1 VVSVKF
7 SSKIPRP
14 IIYFLIILLI
24 ISVIYLIYPK
34 YQITNISGDIY
45 KINKI
50 TGQVTRVN
58 FPLKI
63 RIKKSS
69 KTLVSPDSPI
79 GEYLQSI
86 GKTPDKP

>member
-1 VVSVKF
+1 MKVI

-24 ISVIYLIYPK
+24 ITVIYLIYPK
-34 YQITNISGDIY
+34 YQVISNSGSIY

-50 TGQVTRVN
+50 TGQVTPVN

-69 KTLVSPDSPI
+69 KTLVSPDSPT
-79 GEYLQSI
+79 GKYLQSI
-86 GKTPDKP
+86 KETPEKP